1 MGLFLLLTQSSICLL
16 QKHFMFG
23 SEFNSLIVVLL
34 SIVFLF
40 IVLIGFVTLF
50 VLQHH
55 QRQNL
60 YNRNLK
66 EIEAIHLTE
75 LLKSQIEIQEN
86 TFDRISKEIHDNIG
100 QKLSLAK
107 LYLNTLDSTEFKNS
121 NPRIQDSVQIIGEVI
136 SELSNL
142 SRSMNPDLI
151 ANLGLVRAVETEINN
166 LAKTGCYQI
175 KLVVS
180 GDSYFFE
187 PEKELILFRITQE
200 ALNNIVKHAR
210 ASAITLEFYYHR
222 DQLEMLISDDGI
234 GFQLER
240 TASDGSGLLNMKKRT
255 QVLNGQFDILT
266 NSQQGTTIKIN
277 IPV

>member
-1 MGLFLLLTQSSICLL
+1 MEAEEIEKVIWLVSGFCFLYILLI
-16 QKHFMFG
+16 
-23 SEFNSLIVVLL
+23 
-34 SIVFLF
+34 F
-40 IVLIGFVTLF
+40 IVAIIILKFKQKQTDY
-50 VLQHH
+50 
-55 QRQNL
+55 
-60 YNRNLK
+60 YNDIK
-66 EIEAIHLTE
+66 DIKDEHDKE
-75 LLKSQIEIQEN
+75 LLRTQLEIQEQ
-86 TFDRISKEIHDNIG
+86 TFNNISKEIHDNIG

-234 GFQLER
+234 GFQPE
-240 TASDGSGLLNMKKRT
+240 TTESDGSGLLNMKKRT